1 MTRTIYFGA
10 LAVAFAAVGGSQLI
24 GGDPLTGWIMLLAAL
39 IQAVATGMRI
49 GQAQ

>member
-10 LAVAFAAVGGSQLI
+10 LAVAFAAYGGYQLTQ
-24 GGDPLTGWIMLLAAL
+24 GSVMAGSIMLLAAL
-39 IQAVATGMRI
+39 IQAGTTGMRI